1 MCALVLVTVGHL
13 FVSGYG
19 SWLYKNCHYE
29 CGRKTHGW
37 YDIIYRVRLRL
48 PLPEDLPRCLIQ
60 LPSIATASAAYNA
73 LKKGIEIGRELQ
85 DMSGQLAAWAGA
97 VSDLDF
103 IAKKAEDPPWWRVG
117 PNVQAEAM
125 EIFAAKR
132 KIQAQRDEL
141 KTFVQYSYGQS
152 GVGGVARLRP
162 PCASASRATDHRK
175 AEIKEMLITIT
186 IVTLVLAAGIA
197 GLALLAYLL
206 WASQQP

>member
-1 MCALVLVTVGHL
+1 MLDPITV
-13 FVSGYG
+13 
-19 SWLYKNCHYE
+19 
-29 CGRKTHGW
+29 
-37 YDIIYRVRLRL
+37 
-48 PLPEDLPRCLIQ
+48 
-60 LPSIATASAAYNA
+60 IATASAAYNA

-103 IAKKAEDPPWWRVG
+103 SPRKPRPQCGGAQA

-125 EIFAAKR
+125 EIFAAKK
-132 KIQAQRDEL
+132 KIESQRDEL
-141 KTFVQYSYGQS
+141 KTYIQYSYGQS
-152 GVGGVARLRP
+152 GWEELLRIE
-162 PCASASRATDHRK
+162 AQVRKRKQATDHRA

-206 WASQQP
+206 WASQQ